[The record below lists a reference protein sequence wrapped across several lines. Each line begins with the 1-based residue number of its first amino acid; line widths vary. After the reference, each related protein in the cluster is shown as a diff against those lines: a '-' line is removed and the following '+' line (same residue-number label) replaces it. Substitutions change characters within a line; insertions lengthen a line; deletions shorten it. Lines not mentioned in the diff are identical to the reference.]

1 VFSSRVHI
9 QSRVHIAVFDVT
21 MPSAC
26 LSVTL
31 SKGLDLLLKFFYCQ
45 GSLMILVFLELVTV
59 IQTGSSLTMK
69 AHWVGYKSISLFG
82 Q

>member
-1 VFSSRVHI
+1 
-9 QSRVHIAVFDVT
+9 
-21 MPSAC
+21 
-26 LSVTL
+26 
-31 SKGLDLLLKFFYCQ
+31 
-45 GSLMILVFLELVTV
+45 MILVFLELVTV